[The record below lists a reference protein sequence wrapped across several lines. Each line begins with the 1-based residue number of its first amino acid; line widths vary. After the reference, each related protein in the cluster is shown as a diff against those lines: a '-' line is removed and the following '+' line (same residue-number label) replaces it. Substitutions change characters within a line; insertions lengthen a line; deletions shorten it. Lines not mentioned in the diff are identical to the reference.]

1 MDLAT
6 WTTQGSDP
14 IRRKRLVFGYTVGSF
29 GAGLVAVAVALTAG
43 KVVMADE
50 DVPVDVTLATAPEE
64 QKAEPE
70 PPPEPEPTP
79 DPAPKAPGPRLPKL
93 APPKEI
99 PKDKPAESA
108 SSAADS
114 SGDGDPYRHGGE
126 GSGGSAK
133 PAVTQTAP
141 PPPPPPPPPKPKP
154 SGPVRLSENDV
165 APVSI
170 SMGAPQYPAA
180 AKSAGVEGTVVVK
193 YVVTE
198 TGAVTGVQVVRGP
211 PELHAACIA
220 AVQSWRFKPAL
231 RDGTPIAVS
240 RVARFPFR
248 IKT

>member
-1 MDLAT
+1 MDLTT

-14 IRRKRLVFGYTVGSF
+14 VRRKRLAFGYTVGSV

-43 KVVMADE
+43 KVGMADE
-50 DVPVDVTLATAPEE
+50 DVPVDVTLASAPEE
-64 QKAEPE
+64 HKAQ
-70 PPPEPEPTP
+70 PEPEPEP
-79 DPAPKAPGPRLPKL
+79 EPESEPAAQAPGPRLPKL
-93 APPKEI
+93 APPREI
-99 PKDKPAESA
+99 PRDKPAESA
-108 SSAADS
+108 STADDAY
-114 SGDGDPYRHGGE
+114 GDGDPYERGNAGG
-126 GSGGSAK
+126 GGGSK
-133 PAVTQTAP
+133 PASTQTAA

-154 SGPVRLSENDV
+154 SGPVRLAENDV

-170 SMGAPQYPAA
+170 AMGAPQYPAA
-180 AKSAGVEGTVVVK
+180 AKAAGVEGTVVVK

-220 AVQSWRFKPAL
+220 AVQAWRFKPAL
-231 RDGTPIAVS
+231 RDGVPIAVS

>member
-1 MDLAT
+1 MDLTT
-6 WTTQGSDP
+6 WTTTQSDP
-14 IRRKRLVFGYTVGSF
+14 VRRKRLVFGYTVGSV
-29 GAGLVAVAVALTAG
+29 GAGLVAVIVAVTAG

-64 QKAEPE
+64 QKA
-70 PPPEPEPTP
+70 PEPEPEVAPTP
-79 DPAPKAPGPRLPKL
+79 EPEQKAPGPRLPKL

-99 PKDKPAESA
+99 PKDKPAES
-108 SSAADS
+108 SSAEDAYGDS
-114 SGDGDPYRHGGE
+114 DPYQHGSTG
-126 GSGGSAK
+126 GGSPKA
-133 PAVTQTAP
+133 AATQVVAP

-154 SGPVRLSENDV
+154 SGPTRLTENDV
-165 APVSI
+165 APVAV

-180 AKSAGVEGTVVVK
+180 AKAAGVEGTVVVK

-211 PELHAACIA
+211 SELHAACIA

-231 RDGTPIAVS
+231 RDGVPIAVS